1 VALLIKEAYEGFGIL
16 RWSRVD
22 VAQQA
27 VQREG
32 ASPDQIGRVFDGLWW
47 YTIHLSH
54 YPNTTTSE
62 LRSDL
67 AG

>member
-1 VALLIKEAYEGFGIL
+1 MALLIEEAYEGFRVL
-16 RWSRVD
+16 RWARVD

-27 VQREG
+27 IQREG
-32 ASPDQIGRVFDGLWW
+32 AGPDQIGRILDGLWW

-54 YPNTTTSE
+54 YLNTKGSA
-62 LRSDL
+62 LRLDS